1 MDHGWLRSREPHP
14 EGPFLMRRFSIRQLL
29 LQLAPFSVPGMDP
42 EKLERIQLPVP
53 TAAEKTTY
61 NHLLTERLIRIMNN
75 AAQPGAWGCWL
86 FTGAVAFR
94 GTRHPRWAPGALVL
108 GSQADLGQ
116 SPLPRTLT
124 SVPPMLAC
132 PLQLGLHVRVSPL
145 SPPMVFG
152 PDPVF
157 PFLPHQTLLPVLSM
171 CAALL
176 LGGPRPPLSTNEA
189 ESVSQGE
196 GWKVWSGDS

>member
-1 MDHGWLRSREPHP
+1 MAEITKMDRGWLRSREPHP

-94 GTRHPRWAPGALVL
+94 GTRHPRWRQEPWFSEARQISATPPATHTHVCATHACLPTAA
-108 GSQADLGQ
+108 GS
-116 SPLPRTLT
+116 S
-124 SVPPMLAC
+124 C
-132 PLQLGLHVRVSPL
+132 LGLPPFPTHGVWARPCL
-145 SPPMVFG
+145 S
-152 PDPVF
+152 F
-157 PFLPHQTLLPVLSM
+157 PSTPNPSASFVNV
-171 CAALL
+171 C
-176 LGGPRPPLSTNEA
+176 GPPLGWPEA
-189 ESVSQGE
+189 TFEHE
-196 GWKVWSGDS
+196 